1 MQFWMKRCEIY
12 LKDTFVQLQKELYK
26 CVSLSEFIN
35 LWPFLAP
42 KSLDCNKNIQNWKY
56 LMDKYKLKDFYAIMN
71 ERIWDTSARHTCT
84 V

>member
-1 MQFWMKRCEIY
+1 MQFWMKECEIY
-12 LKDTFVQLQKELYK
+12 LKDAFVQVQKELYK

-42 KSLDCNKNIQNWKY
+42 RSLDCDKNIQNWKY

-71 ERIWDTSARHTCT
+71 ERSWDTSERHTCT